1 MTTAQ
6 APIGSGFKAASTTND
21 VINGQDLTGKVAIV
35 TGGYSGLGVETVRV
49 FLKAGAQ
56 VIVPTRDRAR
66 AEKAL
71 AEVPGAELMDLDL
84 MNPTSIDAF
93 ADAFLASGRP
103 LHVLVNNA
111 AVMASP
117 LLRDDRGNEAQFST
131 NHLGH
136 FQLTLRL
143 WPALCKAKG
152 ARVVAVSSRGH
163 RYAPVDLE
171 DPNFNNRDYDPWKS
185 YGQSKTANALFALA
199 LDQRGKA
206 HNVRA
211 FSLHPGGILAT
222 NLSRHM
228 SAEALQATGFVA
240 KDGSPIID
248 PETGK
253 KTLEQGAATT
263 VWCATSPQLNG
274 MGGVYCEDCDISPVV
289 SADAETVGV
298 FFPGVWPWACDPHQA
313 EKLWQLSEKMTGV
326 SFPAS

>member
-6 APIGSGFKAASTTND
+6 APIGSGFSASSTADD
-21 VINGQDLTGKVAIV
+21 VIKGQDLTGKVAIV
-35 TGGYSGLGVETVRV
+35 TGGYSGLGLETVRV
-49 FLKAGAQ
+49 FVGAGAH
-56 VIVPTRDRAR
+56 VIVPTRDRAK

-71 AEVPGAELMDLDL
+71 ADLPDVELMDLDL
-84 MNPTSIDAF
+84 MDPASIDAF
-93 ADAFLASGRP
+93 ADAFLASKRP

-117 LLRDDRGNEAQFST
+117 LMRDERGNEAQFST

-136 FQLTLRL
+136 FQLTMRL
-143 WPALCKAKG
+143 WPALCQANG
-152 ARVVAVSSRGH
+152 ARVIAVSSRGH
-163 RYAPVDLE
+163 RYSPVDFE
-171 DPNFNNRDYDPWKS
+171 DPNFNHREYDPWKS
-185 YGQSKTANALFALA
+185 YGQAKTANALFARA
-199 LDQRGKA
+199 LDKRGQP

-228 SAEALQATGFVA
+228 SDEALKATGFVA
-240 KDGSPIID
+240 EDGSAIID
-248 PETGK
+248 PQTGK

-289 SADAETVGV
+289 SADAKTIGV
-298 FFPGVWPWACDPHQA
+298 FFPGVWPWAVDPAQA
-313 EKLWQLSEKMTGV
+313 EQLWDLTEKMTGV
-326 SFPAS
+326 SFPG